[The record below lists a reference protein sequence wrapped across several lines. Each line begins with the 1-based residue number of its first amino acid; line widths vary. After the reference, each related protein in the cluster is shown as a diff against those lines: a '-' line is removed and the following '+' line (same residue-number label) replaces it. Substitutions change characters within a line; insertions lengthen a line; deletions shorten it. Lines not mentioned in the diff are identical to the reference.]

1 MHKQTMCVDMFCCW
15 WWWMWCCC

>member
-1 MHKQTMCVDMFCCW
+1 MHKQTMCVDMFWCW